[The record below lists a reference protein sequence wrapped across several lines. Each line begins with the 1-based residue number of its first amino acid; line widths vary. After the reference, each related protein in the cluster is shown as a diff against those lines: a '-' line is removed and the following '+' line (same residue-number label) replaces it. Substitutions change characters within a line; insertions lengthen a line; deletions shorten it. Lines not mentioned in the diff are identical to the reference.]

1 MEYTINFFHNLD
13 DILKGTHLRLIFV
26 AIIGFAIFMKGI
38 RHVINDF
45 PVLVSYYKRAKREGY
60 TDFQFFINN
69 AHNIGMYLLVLF
81 ATLLSAYAIYFLSL
95 IHILSC
101 RRSTL
106 SISRR
111 SPYN

>member
-13 DILKGTHLRLIFV
+13 DILKGTHLRLVFV

-69 AHNIGMYLLVLF
+69 AHNIGMDLARKPRHQKPQLQAQWRKEIDDITARL
-81 ATLLSAYAIYFLSL
+81 
-95 IHILSC
+95 
-101 RRSTL
+101 
-106 SISRR
+106 
-111 SPYN
+111 

>member
-13 DILKGTHLRLIFV
+13 YILKGTHLRLVFV

-81 ATLLSAYAIYFLSL
+81 ATVLSAYAIYFSAERINTIQELQENTV
-95 IHILSC
+95 I
-101 RRSTL
+101 TT
-106 SISRR
+106 
-111 SPYN
+111 PKNK